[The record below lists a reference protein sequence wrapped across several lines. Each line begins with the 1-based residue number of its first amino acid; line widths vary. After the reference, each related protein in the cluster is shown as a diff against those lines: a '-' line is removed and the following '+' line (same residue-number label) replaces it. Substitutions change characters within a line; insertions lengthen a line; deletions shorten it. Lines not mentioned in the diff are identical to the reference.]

1 MSARPVPE
9 PHAHDGAS
17 KTVAVLAWAHTA
29 SHRRALVE
37 RLEQEPMIEA
47 HGAAPTAAM
56 VIKRAL
62 LHQVDVV
69 LIHQDIPAEEVDA
82 VRAGIAERGMRLRL
96 VHAPDGLQ
104 NLGRVLLRHSVK
116 MPPLASVRPSASRA
130 PVAPAAPIPGGGR
143 GNGRIPERATEV
155 VCISTSTGGPKALV
169 RVLSALPAEFPLPI
183 LVMQHIPEG
192 FATQLA
198 ETLSSHARLP
208 VRVAVDGEL
217 VEPGTIWLAP
227 GDYHMGVVRDRTR
240 IRLRLDQGP
249 KINNCRPA
257 GDFLLGD
264 AVQVWGGAVLSVV
277 LTGMGR
283 DGEQGSY
290 AVREAG
296 GMVIAQDEATSV
308 VWGMPGAVAR
318 AQLAHQILPLDEIAH
333 AIVRRA
339 RRPSDST
346 VSTAPACE
354 ADERI
359 AL

>member
-1 MSARPVPE
+1 MTATLPTGSAAESTQSTRV
-9 PHAHDGAS
+9 S
-17 KTVAVLAWAHTA
+17 VLCWAHTA

-37 RLEQEPMIEA
+37 RLEQEPAIEV

-62 LHQVDVV
+62 LNQVDVV
-69 LIHQDIPAEEVDA
+69 LIHQDIPATDIEEV
-82 VRAGIAERGMRLRL
+82 RRGSCARGLRLRL
-96 VHAPDGLQ
+96 VQAPDGLQ
-104 NLGRVLLRHSVK
+104 NLARVLLRHSVK
-116 MPPLASVRPSASRA
+116 QPPLPAAVRPSA
-130 PVAPAAPIPGGGR
+130 PPEPAKPTPGSER

-169 RVLSALPAEFPLPI
+169 RVLGSLPAEFPLPV

-192 FATQLA
+192 FAEQLA
-198 ETLSSHARLP
+198 DTLSTHCRLP
-208 VRVAVDGEL
+208 VRVAVDGAV
-217 VEPGTIWLAP
+217 VEAGTVWLAP
-227 GDYHMGVVRDRTR
+227 GDFHMGVVRDRTR

-257 GDFLLGD
+257 GDFLLDD
-264 AVQVWGGAVLSVV
+264 AVQVCGGGVLSVV

-283 DGEQGSY
+283 DAEQGSHT
-290 AVREAG
+290 VRTAG

-333 AIVRRA
+333 AIIRRA
-339 RRPSDST
+339 RRQPDLN
-346 VSTAPACE
+346 VSTAPASE
-354 ADERI
+354 EDERI